1 MGHTKKVSTAGRYGA
16 RYGTGIRK
24 RIIKVEKKQ
33 KVKEACPKCGF
44 KRLKRISS
52 GIFICRK
59 CALKFAGGAYFPNTL
74 TGGIVGKMIA
84 QKSFSSGISEL
95 EAVKNL
101 GINAEAL
108 KVDKV
113 QRQGSLVKIAAE
125 ESKEKEIS
133 EKQGKVKHHAHAA
146 EEKEE

>member
-1 MGHTKKVSTAGRYGA
+1 MGHLKKVSTAGRYGA

-95 EAVKNL
+95 EA
-101 GINAEAL
+101 I
-108 KVDKV
+108 
-113 QRQGSLVKIAAE
+113 KIAAE
-125 ESKEKEIS
+125 ESREKAFS
-133 EKQGKVKHHAHAA
+133 D
-146 EEKEE
+146 

>member
-24 RIIKVEKKQ
+24 RIIKIEKKQ

-44 KRLKRISS
+44 RKLKRISS

-59 CALKFAGGAYFPNTL
+59 CENKFAGGAYFPNTL

-84 QKSFSSGISEL
+84 QKSFSTGISEL
-95 EAVKNL
+95 EA
-101 GINAEAL
+101 A
-108 KVDKV
+108 KV
-113 QRQGSLVKIAAE
+113 AAE
-125 ESKEKEIS
+125 EIKEKEVA
-133 EKQGKVKHHAHAA
+133 ERQGKAKHHAHGA

>member
-24 RIIKVEKKQ
+24 RIIKVERKQ
-33 KVKEACPKCGF
+33 NVKEICPKCGF

-59 CALKFAGGAYFPNTL
+59 CALKFAGGAYFPHTL

-95 EAVKNL
+95 EAAK
-101 GINAEAL
+101 A
-108 KVDKV
+108 
-113 QRQGSLVKIAAE
+113 AAE
-125 ESKEKEIS
+125 ESAEKEIK
-133 EKQGKVKHHAHAA
+133 EKQGKVKHHAPATG
-146 EEKEE
+146 EKEE